1 VKIKTIMRAKLS
13 ALRDGR
19 IADDSEFT
27 SILLD
32 TNITAETSVA
42 PEDEDLED
50 EDEDEDEDEQVEGE
64 NVETEHDLEARVD
77 HLMMNL
83 MQQSEEHQG
92 TTMSILLIQFHR
104 LKMLPLDDRNCIW
117 TLNLERIFMVMM
129 MSDLWDTTRR
139 WTR

>member
-1 VKIKTIMRAKLS
+1 MRAKLS

-42 PEDEDLED
+42 PEDEDI

-64 NVETEHDLEARVD
+64 DVETEHDLEARVD

-104 LKMLPLDDRNCIW
+104 LKMLLLDDRNCIW

-129 MSDLWDTTRR
+129 SDLWDTTRR
-139 WTR
+139 